1 MPCQDCGAE
10 TVTFAVPESLREH
23 VPEDTPAVAVCTTCL
38 ARAAVHEVP
47 ADEPDFGR
55 IHADFPTGPGAAPAA
70 LAVSLLDS
78 LALYR
83 ADIEALVAA
92 AEAEGV
98 DVLLLVD
105 RLAASGAI
113 DTDTDLERRRHQL
126 EQFLA

>member
-10 TVTFAVPESLREH
+10 TVAFAVPESLREH
-23 VPEDTPAVAVCTTCL
+23 VPEDAPAVAVCTRCL
-38 ARAAVHEVP
+38 AREALAEAP
-47 ADEPDFGR
+47 ADPPDFGR
-55 IHADFPTGPGAAPAA
+55 IHADFPEGAAGPPAA

-83 ADIEALVAA
+83 GNIEALVAA
-92 AEAEGV
+92 AEAEGA

-126 EQFLA
+126 EQLLP